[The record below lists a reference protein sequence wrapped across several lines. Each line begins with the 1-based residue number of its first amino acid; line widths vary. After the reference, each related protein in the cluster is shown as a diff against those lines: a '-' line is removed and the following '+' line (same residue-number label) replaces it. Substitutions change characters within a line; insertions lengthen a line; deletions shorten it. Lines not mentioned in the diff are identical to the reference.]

1 MSFEN
6 LSEFEKK
13 LYEYIKD
20 NDFQSIKWSTRDVAR
35 KLHCSEDDV
44 YNGLSNLSKEIKDN
58 IWIYYEDGGIRIV
71 AE

>member
-1 MSFEN
+1 MSFAN

-35 KLHCSEDDV
+35 TLHCTEDDV

-58 IWIYYEDGGIRIV
+58 IWIYYQDGGIRIV

>member
-58 IWIYYEDGGIRIV
+58 IWIYYQDGGIRIV